1 MLSVKSID
9 ESLKQIKDEFSG
21 YKLSLEEVCLEDTLG
36 RVLAEDIFSDE
47 DIPHFKRATLDGYAV
62 KASDTFGASDAI
74 PAILKLVGQVKMGKK
89 ADFALKS
96 GETAYVPTGG
106 FIPDGADS
114 IAMIEIAEQ
123 IGNEILI
130 YKSVAPITGIIFKGD
145 DIKSGQLAI
154 KERQQISKKHI
165 GTLAALGKSKIK
177 VLKKLTCG
185 ILSTG
190 DEIASINEIIDENNA
205 KIRDVNSHFLKAQAT
220 EFDCN
225 VISYG
230 ICRDNKEDLVNIIKK
245 AHSECDIVLISGG
258 SSVGIMDAT
267 ASAIYEAT
275 HANIFIHG
283 LAMKPGKPTIIGKA
297 NGKALIGLP
306 GHPVSAFFVM
316 QEIVQF
322 IISSMYGTKET
333 IKPTIKAKLSVN
345 ISSNNGRDDFIP
357 VKIEEIDNKLVAIP
371 ISYKSGL
378 ITLLSGADGYI
389 KISRLAEG
397 LDKGTEVEVRV
408 L

>member
-1 MLSVKSID
+1 MLRVKSID
-9 ESLKQIKDEFSG
+9 EALKQIKDEFSG
-21 YKLSLEEVCLEDTLG
+21 YKLSLEEVNLEDSLG
-36 RVLAEDIFSDE
+36 RVLAEVIFSDE

-62 KASDTFGASDAI
+62 KASDTFGASEAI
-74 PAILKLVGQVKMGKK
+74 PAMLKLVGQVKMGEK
-89 ADFALKS
+89 ADFTLKI

-106 FIPDGADS
+106 FIPEGADS

-130 YKSVAPITGIIFKGD
+130 YKSVAPATGIIFKGD
-145 DIKSGQLAI
+145 DMKSGQLAI
-154 KERQQISKKHI
+154 KKRQQLSKKHI

-177 VLKKLTCG
+177 VLRKLTCG
-185 ILSTG
+185 IISTG
-190 DEIASINEIIDENNA
+190 DEIASIDEIIDEDNA

-220 EFDCN
+220 EFGCN
-225 VISYG
+225 IISYG
-230 ICRDNKEDLVNIIKK
+230 ICRDNKDDLTELIKK

-267 ASAIYEAT
+267 ASAIEEAT
-275 HANIFIHG
+275 NANIFVHG

-297 NGKALIGLP
+297 NGKALVGLP

-322 IISSMYGTKET
+322 IINAMNGTKET
-333 IKPTIKAKLSVN
+333 IKPTIKAKISVN

-357 VKIEEIDNKLVAIP
+357 VQIEETDNELVATP

-397 LDKGTEVEVRV
+397 LDKETEVEVRV

>member
-9 ESLKQIKDEFSG
+9 EAAKQIKDEFSG
-21 YKLSLEEVCLEDTLG
+21 YKLSIEEVCIEDALG

-62 KASDTFGASDAI
+62 KASDTFGASEAI
-74 PAILKLVGQVKMGKK
+74 PAMLKLVGQVKMGEK

-123 IGNEILI
+123 IKNDILI
-130 YKSVAPITGIIFKGD
+130 YKSIAPVAGIIFKGD
-145 DIKSGQLAI
+145 DIKCGEKAI
-154 KERQQISKKHI
+154 EKRQIMTKKYI

-177 VLKKLTCG
+177 VFRKLTCG

-190 DEIASINEIIDENNA
+190 DEIASIDEIIDENNA

-220 EFDCN
+220 EFGCN
-225 VISYG
+225 IISYG
-230 ICRDNKEDLVNIIKK
+230 ICRDNKEDLIGLIKK

-267 ASAIYEAT
+267 ASAIVEAT
-275 HANIFIHG
+275 NANVFIHG

-297 NGKALIGLP
+297 NGKALVGLP

-316 QEIVQF
+316 QEIVGTV
-322 IISSMYGTKET
+322 INAMNGTKEK
-333 IKPTIKAKLSVN
+333 IMPTIKAKISVN
-345 ISSNNGRDDFIP
+345 ISSNNGRDEFIP
-357 VKIEEIDNKLVAIP
+357 VKLEEINNELIATP

-389 KISRLAEG
+389 KIPRLAEG
-397 LDKGTEVEVRV
+397 LDKDTMVYVRV